1 MDLFG
6 KILESVRR
14 DAHGTFVVIVLYGI
28 LDRMLSEY
36 RSILS
41 EIKLEVIRISETPRS
56 KFPKDFLQRIYGLN
70 KEVSRLVSNLLH
82 YKDLLGVIISNKVPL
97 GGFDGRAEED
107 FHVLQD
113 GVSYLNK
120 IAEGLIENLHS
131 IIDLYIN
138 QTSFET
144 NKILKILAVITR
156 MSVIPSAVGG
166 LLGMNLLDMSYT
178 AYLWDVILVLVIV
191 MSFVT
196 YVFVKLGWLKG

>member
-1 MDLFG
+1 
-6 KILESVRR
+6 V
-14 DAHGTFVVIVLYGI
+14 HGSFVVSVLYGI
-28 LDRMLSEY
+28 LDRMLDEY
-36 RSILS
+36 KSILS
-41 EIKLEVIRISETPRS
+41 EIELEVIRISETPRS
-56 KFPKDFLQRIYGLN
+56 KLPKDFLERIYSLN

-82 YKDLLGVIISNKVPL
+82 YKDLLAVIIANRVPL
-97 GGFDGRAEED
+97 EGFDARAEED

-113 GVSYLNK
+113 GVSYLNE
-120 IAEGLIENLHS
+120 IAEDLIDNLHS

-144 NKILKILAVITR
+144 NKILKILAVITS

-166 LLGMNLLDMSYT
+166 LLGMNLLDQPYG
-178 AYLWDVILVLVIV
+178 AYLWEVVLVLVIV